1 MTDSKNDKL
10 PQDTYYGKAWTWDP
24 NASEPQKNLD
34 SFLQLLAKDDI
45 LQEKVSR
52 VNSREEV
59 VVLGKEYGFEFNVE
73 TLESRTKTLEVLSEH
88 DLNAYSWGRWGED
101 GAQRW
106 ALLSWKKL

>member
-1 MTDSKNDKL
+1 M
-10 PQDTYYGKAWTWDP
+10 
-24 NASEPQKNLD
+24 
-34 SFLQLLAKDDI
+34 
-45 LQEKVSR
+45 
-52 VNSREEV
+52 
-59 VVLGKEYGFEFNVE
+59 LGKEYGFEFNVE

>member
-1 MTDSKNDKL
+1 MTDAKNDKL

-24 NASEPQKNLD
+24 NASEPQKSWE
-34 SFLQLLAKDDI
+34 SFLQLLAKDQI
-45 LQEKVSR
+45 LQQKVSE

-59 VVLGKEYGFEFNVE
+59 VLLGKEYGFDFNVE
-73 TLESRTKTLEVLSEH
+73 TLESRTKTLEVLSEN
-88 DLNAYSWGRWGED
+88 DLNTYSWGRWGED

>member
-34 SFLQLLAKDDI
+34 SFLQLLAKDDT
-45 LQEKVSR
+45 LQQKVSK

-73 TLESRTKTLEVLSEH
+73 TLESRTKTLEVLSED
-88 DLNAYSWGRWGED
+88 DLNTYSWGRWGED

>member
-1 MTDSKNDKL
+1 MTDSNNDKL

-24 NASEPQKNLD
+24 NASGPQKNLD
-34 SFLQLLAKDDI
+34 SFLQLLAKDEI
-45 LQEKVSR
+45 LQQKVSA

-73 TLESRTKTLEVLSEH
+73 TLESRTKTLEVLTEK
-88 DLNAYSWGRWGED
+88 DLSTYSWGRWGED